1 MHKTGILVLK
11 IKNGFAVDNLGP
23 VSEMVSALFYVL
35 RQYAKQKDPLD
46 QRESL
51 ATTKEIKT
59 MKNIPTPLRLY

>member
-1 MHKTGILVLK
+1 
-11 IKNGFAVDNLGP
+11 
-23 VSEMVSALFYVL
+23 MVSALFYVL

-51 ATTKEIKT
+51 AATIKGDKT

>member
-1 MHKTGILVLK
+1 
-11 IKNGFAVDNLGP
+11 
-23 VSEMVSALFYVL
+23 MVSALFYVL

-59 MKNIPTPLRLY
+59 MKNIQHP